1 LIEAIGQGEM
11 ETHLE
16 ESNDLRSLNRTSWFA
31 GLTSLAFILLQSA
44 CAAVLAV
51 SGLRLVIGLTSLAA
65 ASIIPGFI
73 FSIHAARIRVPMMIV
88 AVLGSAINL
97 YVLWRLR
104 SLRSRP
110 AAQWRVKPVTA
121 RQQRSEWIQIALAV
135 ITLLLIALE
144 SLLHHHWHGSY

>member
-1 LIEAIGQGEM
+1 M
-11 ETHLE
+11 ETHFE
-16 ESNDLRSLNRTSWFA
+16 EINDGRSSRRGSWLA
-31 GLTSLAFILLQSA
+31 GLTSFVFILLQSA

-51 SGLRLVIGLTSLAA
+51 NGLRLVIGLTSLAA

-88 AVLGSAINL
+88 AVLGSAINI

-110 AAQWRVKPVTA
+110 AAQWRIQPVSVK
-121 RQQRSEWIQIALAV
+121 QQRAERIQIALAV
-135 ITLLLIALE
+135 ITLLLIAVE

>member
-1 LIEAIGQGEM
+1 VHFDLHEAKGEM
-11 ETHLE
+11 ETDFDE
-16 ESNDLRSLNRTSWFA
+16 GRSWRRSSWLA
-31 GLTSLAFILLQSA
+31 GLTSFVFILLQSA
-44 CAAVLAV
+44 CTAVLAL

-88 AVLGSAINL
+88 AVVGSMINL

-110 AAQWRVKPVTA
+110 AAQWRVQPVSTK
-121 RQQRSEWIQIALAV
+121 QQRSERIQITIAI
-135 ITLLLIALE
+135 ITLLLIAME
-144 SLLHHHWHGSY
+144 SLLHHRWHGSY